1 MPPCKVITGSQCLAG
16 TIPPMASSIPST
28 EAQQEQTRPDSTADY
43 ARFAAEYLSE
53 RLASDIV
60 VINVEGICSYADFL
74 VIATGETDRHL
85 DAMANDLTRRI
96 RENGLHAGHREG
108 AGDGGW
114 VLIDFPGF
122 VVHLFSQDSRD
133 YYALDRLWAR
143 GTEVVRLQ

>member
-1 MPPCKVITGSQCLAG
+1 
-16 TIPPMASSIPST
+16 MASSTGAETTSQV
-28 EAQQEQTRPDSTADY
+28 ELKSTADY

-85 DAMANDLTRRI
+85 DAMANDLTRQVR
-96 RENGLHAGHREG
+96 NHGLHVGHREG
-108 AGDGGW
+108 AGEGGW

-122 VVHLFSQDSRD
+122 VVHLFSDDSRD
-133 YYALDRLWAR
+133 YYALDKLWAR

>member
-1 MPPCKVITGSQCLAG
+1 MAAGCNQLPAWSGSAV
-16 TIPPMASSIPST
+16 TIGLMASTTGAETKALPKLK
-28 EAQQEQTRPDSTADY
+28 STADY
-43 ARFAAEYLSE
+43 ARHAAEFLSD

-60 VINVEGICSYADFL
+60 VINVEGICSYADYF

-85 DAMANDLTRRI
+85 DAMANDLAREI
-96 RENGLHAGHREG
+96 RKYGMHMGHREG

-122 VVHLFSQDSRD
+122 IVHLFSHDSRD
-133 YYALDRLWAR
+133 FYALDKLWAR

>member
-1 MPPCKVITGSQCLAG
+1 MASTPGAG
-16 TIPPMASSIPST
+16 TDIQPELKST
-28 EAQQEQTRPDSTADY
+28 SDY
-43 ARFAAEYLSE
+43 ARYAAEFLSE

-85 DAMANDLTRRI
+85 DAMANDVTREI
-96 RENGLHAGHREG
+96 RKRGLHAGHREG
-108 AGDGGW
+108 AGEGGW

>member
-1 MPPCKVITGSQCLAG
+1 MSLKFAVNPHSAG
-16 TIPPMASSIPST
+16 TIKWMATTQDAQTEEQIELKST
-28 EAQQEQTRPDSTADY
+28 SDY
-43 ARFAAEYLSE
+43 ARHAAEFLSE

-74 VIATGETDRHL
+74 VIASGETDRHL
-85 DAMANDLTRRI
+85 DAMANDLTREI
-96 RENGLHAGHREG
+96 RKQGLHAGHREG
-108 AGDGGW
+108 AGQGGW

-133 YYALDRLWAR
+133 FYALDKLWAR